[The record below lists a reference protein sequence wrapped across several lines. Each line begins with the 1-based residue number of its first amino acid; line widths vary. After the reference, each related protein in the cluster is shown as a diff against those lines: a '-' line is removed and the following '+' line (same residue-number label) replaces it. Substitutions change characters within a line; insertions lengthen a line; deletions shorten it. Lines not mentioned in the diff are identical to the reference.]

1 VAIIDPRLGDT
12 EDDRSSTKR
21 HSMLSLAGNL
31 LAEVSLP
38 KLIVACILLIVLPG
52 LMLGA
57 APLIASIWIMGV
69 SAKLSA
75 VLSGIWPVLLLSGFA
90 IVGWFGGRPLFRLAE
105 SSFWS
110 LNALVV
116 QPGYALTRE
125 TFRHLVE
132 GLLPA
137 GASRATVAS
146 LRAALAAAAGLVMGA
161 VGLSVASLA
170 WPATRWSAGLADLI
184 TPHQLVSPAIAN
196 AVVII
201 AAYLGLAG
209 LLWGVADAVTPQP
222 RDLASFHRSEIN
234 ARRWRVAHLSDLHAV
249 GERYGFRIESGRAGV
264 QGNERLR
271 SVLARL
277 DAIHAAR
284 PLDAVIVT
292 GDLTDAGRSSE
303 WAELFDALAPY
314 PVLSRLIVALPG
326 NHDVNVI
333 DRANPARFELPTSPK
348 KRLRQL
354 RTLSALEAL
363 QGSRVLTVDRE
374 AGRLGASL
382 SEALRPQIEAI
393 RTFADCGRPRRPL
406 ALAKLWRD
414 LFPMVRPPASADG
427 LGIIALNSN
436 AETHFSFTNALG
448 IVSAEEIG
456 ALEIAVRQY
465 PDAAWIVALHHHPVE
480 YPKPAKALSERI
492 GTALVNGSWF
502 VRKLQRMAD
511 RVVVM
516 HGHRHVDW
524 IGECGGL
531 LIVSAPSPVMESV
544 EGSDSYFYIHTLE
557 ADPNGRLRLLEPERI
572 EVGARGSVEGPP
584 NFGVV

>member
-1 VAIIDPRLGDT
+1 MTIIDPRLGDI
-12 EDDRSSTKR
+12 EDDRSGTKKR
-21 HSMLSLAGNL
+21 SMLSLAGNL

-38 KLIVACILLIVLPG
+38 KLIAACILLIVLPG

-57 APLIASIWIMGV
+57 APLIASIWIVSV

-75 VLSGIWPVLLLSGFA
+75 LLSGIWPILLLSGFA
-90 IVGWFGGRPLFRLAE
+90 VVGWFGGRPLFRVAE

-116 QPGYALTRE
+116 QPGYALLRE
-125 TFRHLVE
+125 TFRHVVE
-132 GLLPA
+132 SLLSA
-137 GASRATVAS
+137 GASDATVAS
-146 LRAALAAAAGLVMGA
+146 VRAALAAGAGLAMGA
-161 VGLSVASLA
+161 IGLSAAWLA
-170 WPATRWSAGLADLI
+170 WPATRWTAGLTDLG
-184 TPHQLVSPAIAN
+184 TPHQLVLPAVAN

-201 AAYLGLAG
+201 AVYLGLAG
-209 LLWGVADAVTPQP
+209 LIWGVADAVTPQP
-222 RDLASFHRSEIN
+222 GDLRSFHRSR
-234 ARRWRVAHLSDLHAV
+234 ADGRRWRIAHLSDLHVV
-249 GERYGFRIESGRAGV
+249 GEQYGFRIESGRAGV
-264 QGNERLR
+264 RGNERLR

-277 DAIHAAR
+277 DAIHAAQ

-292 GDLTDAGRSSE
+292 GDLTDAGRSTE
-303 WAELFDALAPY
+303 WAELFDALTQY
-314 PVLSRLIVALPG
+314 PALSGLIVALPG

-333 DRANPARFELPTSPK
+333 DRANPARLELPTGPK

-354 RTLSALEAL
+354 RTLSALEAI
-363 QGSRVLTVDRE
+363 QGSRVLAVDRKT
-374 AGRLGASL
+374 GRLGVSL
-382 SEALRPQIEAI
+382 SDALKPHIDEI
-393 RTFADCGRPRRPL
+393 RTFADSGRPRRPL
-406 ALAKLWRD
+406 ALAKLWLS
-414 LFPMVRPPASADG
+414 LFPMVRPPVSDDG

-448 IVSAEEIG
+448 LVSAEQVS

-465 PDAAWIVALHHHPVE
+465 PHASWIVALHHHPVE

-511 RVVVM
+511 HVVVM

-544 EGSDSYFYIHTLE
+544 EGSDTYFYIHTLE
-557 ADPNGRLRLLEPERI
+557 ADRDRRLRLLEPERI
-572 EVGARGSVEGPP
+572 EVRDPGSVDC
-584 NFGVV
+584 